1 MNTHRVSPGRSQN
14 DEQTEHFPHPP
25 AQRTAD
31 TPNYGRPA
39 ITSPTLAARNRG
51 DRANA
56 PNPSPALAAE
66 IRRASPARRMPF
78 GIIAALLAIQRIY
91 VRLVKTPK
99 VSVLTRSLSR
109 ARRMA
114 KVLPYPR
121 CSTLSAAIEDVCR
134 KRGGA

>member
-1 MNTHRVSPGRSQN
+1 MTSRP
-14 DEQTEHFPHPP
+14 DIFP
-25 AQRTAD
+25 TTCSAD

-91 VRLVKTPK
+91 VRIVKTPK

-121 CSTLSAAIEDVCR
+121 CSTLSAEDEGVQDY
-134 KRGGA
+134 GLTLL